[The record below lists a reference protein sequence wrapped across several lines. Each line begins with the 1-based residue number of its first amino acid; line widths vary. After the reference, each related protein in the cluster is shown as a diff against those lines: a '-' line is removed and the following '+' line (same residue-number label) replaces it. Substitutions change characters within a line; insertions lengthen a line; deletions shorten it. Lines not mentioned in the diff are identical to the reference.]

1 MALVTKDVQTTLVPA
16 GGAAIVDFK
25 VEVPGT
31 YILVDHSLTRAFNKG
46 ALGMLKVT
54 GAENKLVYS
63 GKISDE
69 VYLPEGSRI
78 RIAEPPPSAA
88 PPAKTKKELLERGKG
103 VYAANCAACHQAN
116 GQGIPKAFPPLVR
129 SDYLNADKV
138 RAIRTVT
145 GGLQGP
151 ITVNGEKYNGVMPA
165 WTLSDEDV
173 AAVLSYIY
181 GSWGNSGRTCRR
193 KT

>member
-1 MALVTKDVQTTLVPA
+1 MASVTRDVQTTAVPA

-69 VYLPEGSRI
+69 VYLPEGTRI
-78 RIAEPPPSAA
+78 RILEA
-88 PPAKTKKELLERGKG
+88 PPVSLPRPRRRRSCSNGEGRLRRQLRGLPPGERAGHSQG
-103 VYAANCAACHQAN
+103 LPRWCAA
-116 GQGIPKAFPPLVR
+116 
-129 SDYLNADKV
+129 
-138 RAIRTVT
+138 TT
-145 GGLQGP
+145 
-151 ITVNGEKYNGVMPA
+151 
-165 WTLSDEDV
+165 
-173 AAVLSYIY
+173 
-181 GSWGNSGRTCRR
+181 
-193 KT
+193 

>member
-1 MALVTKDVQTTLVPA
+1 MFCICLAPA
-16 GGAAIVDFK
+16 
-25 VEVPGT
+25 T
-31 YILVDHSLTRAFNKG
+31 C
-46 ALGMLKVT
+46 
-54 GAENKLVYS
+54 AENKLVYP

-69 VYLPEGSRI
+69 VYLPEGTRI
-78 RIAEPPPSAA
+78 RMGEAPPGIA
-88 PPAKTKKELLERGKG
+88 PPAKTKKELLERGRG

-151 ITVNGEKYNGVMPA
+151 ISVNGEKYNGVMPA

-173 AAVLSYIY
+173 AAVLSHVYS
-181 GSWGNSGRTCRR
+181 SWGNSGKEVSAKDV
-193 KT
+193 KTHRVKGSSAKVSE